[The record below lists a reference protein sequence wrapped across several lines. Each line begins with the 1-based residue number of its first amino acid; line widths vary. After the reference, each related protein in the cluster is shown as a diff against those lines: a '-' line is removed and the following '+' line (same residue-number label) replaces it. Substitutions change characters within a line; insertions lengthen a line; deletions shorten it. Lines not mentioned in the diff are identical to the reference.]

1 MSSASEKQF
10 LDRISGMEAKMFL
23 MEQKLSRV
31 SRALEE
37 RGSVLSAGQD
47 FFIVADG
54 GLDTDI
60 VVIGGRK
67 VTVPENTNGKR
78 YLQVN
83 LDGSGGTWVDSMPDV
98 SPEGTE
104 TYDTW
109 KNHIH
114 ITGAFAPGG

>member
-1 MSSASEKQF
+1 
-10 LDRISGMEAKMFL
+10 MFL
-23 MEQKLSRV
+23 MEQLLQKTSQAIQGL
-31 SRALEE
+31 
-37 RGSVLSAGQD
+37 GSAQAIPMSGLQV
-47 FFIVADG
+47 IDG

-67 VTVPENTNGKR
+67 VTVPENTDGKR

-114 ITGAFAPGG
+114 ITGAFAPEGQ